1 MPSVVGQLTKG
12 AAFTVLIDADSVGGD
27 GGSNTLPGD
36 TIADETITY
45 AKMQHVSATDKL
57 LGRSTGGAGDV
68 EEIACTAAG
77 RALIDDANAAAQ
89 RATLGLGTIA
99 VEADPLVV
107 AKGGTAAATAQAAI
121 DTLTAVSGA
130 TDGHV
135 LTKDAGSGNAIFKA
149 AAGGGGTTSFAR
161 TFALMG
167 A

>member
-57 LGRSTGGAGDV
+57 LGRSTSGAGDV
-68 EEIACTAAG
+68 EEIPCTAAG

-89 RATLGLGTIA
+89 RT
-99 VEADPLVV
+99 
-107 AKGGTAAATAQAAI
+107 
-121 DTLTAVSGA
+121 TLTVYDQATVIALAV
-130 TDGHV
+130 
-135 LTKDAGSGNAIFKA
+135 
-149 AAGGGGTTSFAR
+149 
-161 TFALMG
+161 AL
-167 A
+167 